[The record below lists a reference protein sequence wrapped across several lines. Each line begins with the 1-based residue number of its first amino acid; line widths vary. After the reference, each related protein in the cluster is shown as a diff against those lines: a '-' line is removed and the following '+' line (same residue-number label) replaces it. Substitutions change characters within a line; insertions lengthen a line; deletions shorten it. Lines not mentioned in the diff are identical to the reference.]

1 MKLNVSSGWG
11 VLVMG
16 WDRGTVSE
24 GMRERE
30 TNKDIKRARERKNYP
45 NNLRVGT
52 ICKPLEES

>member
-1 MKLNVSSGWG
+1 
-11 VLVMG
+11 MG